1 MALFLVRP
9 EVGYVEAGIEICA
22 EVVHPADGKG
32 KVHAE
37 FEDLE
42 VRPSEVGQR
51 IVAHSWR
58 SQAVAV
64 HCCGLDARKLVW
76 VMKLLLLFAIRKALD
91 YMQSD
96 SI

>member
-1 MALFLVRP
+1 MALFLVGP
-9 EVGYVEAGIEICA
+9 EVWYIKPGIEVCA

-42 VRPSEVGQR
+42 VGTSEVGQR
-51 IVAHSWR
+51 IVPHSWR

-76 VMKLLLLFAIRKALD
+76 VMKLFLLFAIRKALD